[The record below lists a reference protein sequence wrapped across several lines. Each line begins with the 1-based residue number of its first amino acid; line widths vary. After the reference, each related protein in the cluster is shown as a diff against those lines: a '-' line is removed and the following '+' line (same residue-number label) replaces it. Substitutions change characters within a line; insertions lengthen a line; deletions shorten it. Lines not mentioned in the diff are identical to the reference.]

1 MAFPN
6 EVNKKINLELSSM
19 MKCAFSKELVSG
31 ERYASLQSDEIV
43 DIKATNPK
51 IVGDEIVYRILFLK
65 VGKELAF
72 IIPPGLSIAI
82 AQTSLKDLRR
92 LSRELKTSTPL
103 IPISG
108 AEIYSEYER
117 LHTDHHWK
125 LRDISEQITFDFLV
139 ALFILRDENAESDV
153 KEFAKKFI
161 NAILGYLRM
170 PDSKI
175 PKFIKAAN
183 SSLDEGILPFEPI
196 GGLMEGVTTLKLT
209 EGRSAW
215 KKEIFCN
222 ETNVSASIL
231 LNFWIMSYLKGYW
244 AIVETHEDLQ
254 DYNLANRNLLIR
266 KLITKLTTNFQEINN
281 PKNYAPESINK
292 FLAGLN

>member
-31 ERYASLQSDEIV
+31 ERYASLPSEEIV
-43 DIKATNPK
+43 DIQATNPK
-51 IVGDEIVYRILFLK
+51 IIGDEIVYRILFLK
-65 VGKELAF
+65 ASKELAF

-82 AQTSLKDLRR
+82 AKSSLKDLRQ
-92 LSRELKTSTPL
+92 LSRELKACTPL

-108 AEIYSEYER
+108 AEIYFEYER
-117 LHTDHHWK
+117 LFKDPQWELK
-125 LRDISEQITFDFLV
+125 DISEQITFDFIV
-139 ALFILRDENAESDV
+139 ALFILRDENAEPDV
-153 KEFAKKFI
+153 RKFAQEFM

-170 PDSKI
+170 PESKI
-175 PKFIKAAN
+175 PEFMNDAD
-183 SSLDEGILPFEPI
+183 SYLDKGFLPFEPVSGLI
-196 GGLMEGVTTLKLT
+196 PGGNIPKLRD
-209 EGRSAW
+209 GRRAW

-222 ETNVSASIL
+222 ETTSSANIL

-254 DYNLANRNLLIR
+254 DYNHSNRNRLISNLVR
-266 KLITKLTTNFQEINN
+266 KLSANFQEINN

-292 FLAGLN
+292 FLEGLN